1 VDEVLVI
8 SVVVAAG
15 TVVVWAAGLETSTWL
30 LGALATSTGAVVEVE
45 VVVCWTAVVVA
56 LVVATVA
63 AAVVVEDE
71 EEVVEVEDEDEDEE
85 EEEPLTKY
93 FSRIGR

>member
-1 VDEVLVI
+1 MDKVLVI

-15 TVVVWAAGLETSTWL
+15 TVVVWAAGLETSTWP
-30 LGALATSTGAVVEVE
+30 LGVLVTSTGAVVEVD

-56 LVVATVA
+56 TVVAV
-63 AAVVVEDE
+63 VVVEDE
-71 EEVVEVEDEDEDEE
+71 EDVVEVEDEDEDEE
-85 EEEPLTKY
+85 EEELLTKY